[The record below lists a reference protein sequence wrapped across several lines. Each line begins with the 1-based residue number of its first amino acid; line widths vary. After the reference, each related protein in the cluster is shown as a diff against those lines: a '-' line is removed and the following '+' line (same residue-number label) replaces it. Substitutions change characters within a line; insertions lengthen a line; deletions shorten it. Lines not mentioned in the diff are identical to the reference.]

1 MARPRRRII
10 KCSPP
15 GSTRGD
21 ARPETAL
28 ATRFKKSQHA
38 AMHTPPAA
46 GSCRSLLFSGHMID
60 ALGRAQ
66 PRFPPQQEGT
76 ARQALAQL
84 LQALDAGP
92 QDRAVSSAACGG
104 DILFAEA
111 AAARGVPTEIYLP
124 FPPEDFVGTSVAFA
138 GGDWPARFAAVCAYS
153 AVHVMPL
160 ECPPLAD
167 GEDAYAQTNLWM
179 LEAASRYGS
188 ERVEFI
194 CLWDGQGG
202 DGPGGT
208 HHLSRVVAERQGRT
222 HWLDTRQLFGLAP

>member
-1 MARPRRRII
+1 MRLKERHYP
-10 KCSPP
+10 
-15 GSTRGD
+15 
-21 ARPETAL
+21 
-28 ATRFKKSQHA
+28 
-38 AMHTPPAA
+38 AMHTPPAE
-46 GSCRSLLFSGHMID
+46 GSRRTLLFSGHMID

-76 ARQALAQL
+76 ARHALAQL

-104 DILFAEA
+104 DLLFAEA

-124 FPPEDFVGTSVAFA
+124 FPPEAFIGTSVAFA

-160 ECPPLAD
+160 ERPPLAD

-179 LEAASRYGS
+179 LEAASRDGS

-208 HHLSRVVAERQGRT
+208 HHLSRLVPERQGRT
-222 HWLDTRQLFGLAP
+222 HWLDTRRLFGVAP